1 MRELTPEEFNAASV
15 KIASD
20 IAKMVDDVENTS
32 VVLSA
37 YIPVVAQAILNAS
50 YQRQIDRADVMEIFI
65 DGLKHTTKR
74 MHLFMEKVH
83 AEKRNEA

>member
-1 MRELTPEEFNAASV
+1 MKEMTPEEFNAASV

-20 IAKMVDDVENTS
+20 IARMVDDVENTS
-32 VVLSA
+32 VILSA

-50 YQRQIDRADVMEIFI
+50 YQKQIDQKDVMDIFI

-74 MHLFMEKVH
+74 MSLFMEKIR
-83 AEKRNEA
+83 AEEKQ